1 MTIFEAASFDRLR
14 SDFSPNPR
22 KEPFAGLKKRERMNR
37 RRILLSAAIVFVTVC
52 LKGQNTDSTLIV
64 LKGCEKSDS
73 THSVLNGC
81 EKNDSTHSILN
92 GCEKSDSTLTIL
104 FAGDIMGHDMQ
115 IASARDDSTGTYSY
129 DSVFKYIRPVIEDAD
144 FAVGNLEVTLGGA
157 PYKGYPAFS
166 SPDALALACKNAGF
180 DALMT
185 ANNHSADRGPKG
197 IARTI
202 RVLDSLDI
210 PHTGTWTGPEARD
223 TLTPLILS
231 AKGIR
236 VAMLNYTYG
245 TNGIVVPPPRV
256 VSYIDTLRI
265 TGDIVTSR
273 EKGADLVV
281 VFIHW
286 GNEYDSVPSP
296 MQELTAKAIF
306 NGGADI
312 IIGSHPHVL
321 QPMHAKA
328 DSSGLSDPVVWSMG
342 NFISNQR
349 KRRSDGGAMIRMELK
364 KEGDKT
370 LITSAGYILTW
381 VWSPLENGRRKFY
394 ILPCSE
400 FEENREFFQ
409 SSSAY
414 DAMTVFIKDSRRLLN
429 GSNSGFTE
437 LINAGGQ
444 WIAPDK

>member
-1 MTIFEAASFDRLR
+1 
-14 SDFSPNPR
+14 
-22 KEPFAGLKKRERMNR
+22 MNR

-64 LKGCEKSDS
+64 L
-73 THSVLNGC
+73 NGC
-81 EKNDSTHSILN
+81 
-92 GCEKSDSTLTIL
+92 GKSDSTLTIL

-166 SPDALALACKNAGF
+166 SPDALAVACKNAGF

-185 ANNHSADRGPKG
+185 ANNHSADRGPRG
-197 IARTI
+197 IARTV

-210 PHTGTWTGPEARD
+210 PHTGTWTDSLARD
-223 TLTPLILS
+223 TLSPLMLT
-231 AKGIR
+231 AKGIT

-256 VSYIDTLRI
+256 VSYTDTVRI
-265 TGDIVTSR
+265 TGDILKSR

-296 MQELTAKAIF
+296 LQELTAKAIF
-306 NGGADI
+306 NGGADM

-321 QPMHAKA
+321 QPMHATA

-342 NFISNQR
+342 NFVSNQR
-349 KRRSDGGAMIRMELK
+349 KRRSDGGAMVRIDLK
-364 KEGDKT
+364 KQGDRI

-381 VWSPLENGRRKFY
+381 VWSPLESGKRKFY

-400 FEENREFFQ
+400 FEEDPGFFQ
-409 SSSAY
+409 ASPAY
-414 DAMTVFIKDSRRLLN
+414 DAMTLFIKDSRRLLD
-429 GSNSGFTE
+429 GTCTGFSE
-437 LINAGGQ
+437 LISAGGL
-444 WIAPDK
+444 WIPIAR

>member
-1 MTIFEAASFDRLR
+1 
-14 SDFSPNPR
+14 
-22 KEPFAGLKKRERMNR
+22 MNR
-37 RRILLSAAIVFVTVC
+37 LRILLSAAIVLVTVC
-52 LKGQNTDSTLIV
+52 LNGQKKDSTLTVLNCGAQTDSTLTI
-64 LKGCEKSDS
+64 LDS
-73 THSVLNGC
+73 G
-81 EKNDSTHSILN
+81 KKIDSILTILN
-92 GCEKSDSTLTIL
+92 SGQKTDSTLTIL
-104 FAGDIMGHDMQ
+104 FAGDIMGHDGQ

-129 DSVFKYIRPVIEDAD
+129 DSVFKYIRPVIGDAD

-166 SPDALALACKNAGF
+166 SPDAFAVACKYAGF

-197 IARTI
+197 IARTV

-210 PHTGTWTGPEARD
+210 PHTGTWTDTVARD
-223 TLTPLILS
+223 TLTPLMLK
-231 AKGIR
+231 AKGIS

-245 TNGIVVPPPRV
+245 TNGIVVPPPRI

-265 TGDIVTSR
+265 ISDILTSR

-286 GNEYDSVPSP
+286 GNEYDSLPSP
-296 MQELTAKAIF
+296 LQVQTAKAIF

-321 QPMHAKA
+321 QPMHATA

-342 NFISNQR
+342 NFVSNQR
-349 KRRSDGGAMIRMELK
+349 KRRSDGGAMVRIELE
-364 KEGDKT
+364 KEGDRT
-370 LITSAGYILTW
+370 LIKSAGYILTW
-381 VWSPLENGRRKFY
+381 VWSPLEDGKRKFY

-400 FEENREFFQ
+400 FEGNREFFQ
-409 SSSAY
+409 SSSAL
-414 DAMTVFIKDSRRLLN
+414 DAMTLFIKDSRRLL
-429 GSNSGFTE
+429 GGTSPGFSE
-437 LINAGGQ
+437 LISAGGL
-444 WIAPDK
+444 WIPRGR

>member
-1 MTIFEAASFDRLR
+1 
-14 SDFSPNPR
+14 
-22 KEPFAGLKKRERMNR
+22 MNR
-37 RRILLSAAIVFVTVC
+37 RRILLSAAIVLVTVS
-52 LKGQNTDSTLIV
+52 LKGQLTDSTLTN
-64 LKGCEKSDS
+64 LNGGGKADP
-73 THSVLNGC
+73 TVLNGGENC
-81 EKNDSTHSILN
+81 E
-92 GCEKSDSTLTIL
+92 STLTIL

-115 IASARDDSTGTYSY
+115 IASARDDSTGIYSY

-144 FAVGNLEVTLGGA
+144 FAIGNLEVTLGGA

-166 SPDALALACKNAGF
+166 SPDALAVACKNAGF

-185 ANNHSADRGPKG
+185 ANNHSADRGSKG
-197 IARTI
+197 IARTL

-223 TLTPLILS
+223 TLTPLILK
-231 AKGIR
+231 AKGIS

-256 VSYIDTLRI
+256 VSYIDTVRI
-265 TGDIVTSR
+265 TGDILASR

-286 GNEYDSVPSP
+286 GNEYDSLPSP
-296 MQELTAKAIF
+296 LQQLTANAIF

-321 QPMHAKA
+321 QPMHATA
-328 DSSGLSDPVVWSMG
+328 DSTGLSDPVVWSMG
-342 NFISNQR
+342 NFVSNQR
-349 KRRSDGGAMIRMELK
+349 KRRSDGGAMVRIELK

-370 LITSAGYILTW
+370 FITGAGYILTW
-381 VWSPLENGRRKFY
+381 VWSPLENGRRKFF

-400 FEENREFFQ
+400 FEGNKGFFQ

-414 DAMTVFIKDSRRLLN
+414 EAMTLFIKDSRRLLN
-429 GSNSGFTE
+429 GSNTGFTE
-437 LINAGGQ
+437 LINAGGL
-444 WIAPDK
+444 WIPLAR

>member
-1 MTIFEAASFDRLR
+1 MTIFEVASFDRLR

-37 RRILLSAAIVFVTVC
+37 RRILLSAAIVLVTVC
-52 LKGQNTDSTLIV
+52 LKGQQTDSTL
-64 LKGCEKSDS
+64 
-73 THSVLNGC
+73 T
-81 EKNDSTHSILN
+81 ILN
-92 GCEKSDSTLTIL
+92 GCEKADSALTILNGCEKTDSTLTILNGCEKTDSTLTIL

-197 IARTI
+197 IARTV

-210 PHTGTWTGPEARD
+210 PHTGTWTGSETRD
-223 TLTPLILS
+223 TLTPLMLS
-231 AKGIR
+231 ANGIS

-256 VSYIDTLRI
+256 VSYIDTVRI
-265 TGDIVTSR
+265 TSEILTSR

-296 MQELTAKAIF
+296 LQELTAKAIF

-321 QPMHAKA
+321 QPMQATA
-328 DSSGLSDPVVWSMG
+328 DSAGLCDPVVWSMG
-342 NFISNQR
+342 NFVSNQR
-349 KRRSDGGAMIRMELK
+349 KRRSDGGAMVRIELK
-364 KEGDKT
+364 KEGDRT
-370 LITSAGYILTW
+370 WITGAGYILTW

-400 FEENREFFQ
+400 FEENPGFFQ
-409 SSSAY
+409 SSPAW
-414 DAMTVFIKDSRRLLN
+414 DAMTLFIKDSRRLLN
-429 GSNSGFTE
+429 GSGTGFSE
-437 LINAGGQ
+437 LISAGGQ
-444 WIAPDK
+444 WIPLSR

>member
-1 MTIFEAASFDRLR
+1 MTIFEASFDRH
-14 SDFSPNPR
+14 SSVNP
-22 KEPFAGLKKRERMNR
+22 LKGENRERMNR
-37 RRILLSAAIVFVTVC
+37 RRILMSAGIVLITVC
-52 LKGQNTDSTLIV
+52 LNGQLADSTRTILKGDGKVDSTLA
-64 LKGCEKSDS
+64 
-73 THSVLNGC
+73 VLNSG
-81 EKNDSTHSILN
+81 EK
-92 GCEKSDSTLTIL
+92 GDSTLTIL

-115 IASARDDSTGTYSY
+115 IASARDDSTGIYSY

-166 SPDALALACKNAGF
+166 SPDALAVACKNAGF

-197 IARTI
+197 IVRTL
-202 RVLDSLDI
+202 RVLDSLSI

-223 TLTPLILS
+223 TLTPLMLK
-231 AKGIR
+231 AKGIS

-256 VSYIDTLRI
+256 VSYIDTVRI
-265 TGDIVTSR
+265 ISDILASR

-286 GNEYDSVPSP
+286 GNEYDSLPSP
-296 MQELTAKAIF
+296 LQELTAKTIF

-321 QPMHAKA
+321 QPMHATA

-349 KRRSDGGAMIRMELK
+349 KRRSDGGAMVRIKLK

-370 LITSAGYILTW
+370 LITDAGYILTW
-381 VWSPLENGRRKFY
+381 VWSPLENGKRKFY

-409 SSSAY
+409 SSTAY
-414 DAMTVFIKDSRRLLN
+414 DAMTLFIKDSRRLLDATCT
-429 GSNSGFTE
+429 GFSE
-437 LINAGGQ
+437 LISAGRL
-444 WIAPDK
+444 WIPLSR

>member
-1 MTIFEAASFDRLR
+1 MTIFEAASFDRPR
-14 SDFSPNPR
+14 SVFSPNLWKKPL
-22 KEPFAGLKKRERMNR
+22 AGGKKERMNR
-37 RRILLSAAIVFVTVC
+37 RRLLLSAAIVLVAVS
-52 LKGQNTDSTLIV
+52 LKGQLTDSTLIIQDSGV
-64 LKGCEKSDS
+64 KGDS
-73 THSVLNGC
+73 TLSVLNGG
-81 EKNDSTHSILN
+81 EK
-92 GCEKSDSTLTIL
+92 GDSTLTIL

-115 IASARDDSTGTYSY
+115 IASARNDSTGIYSY

-166 SPDALALACKNAGF
+166 SPDALAVACKNAGF

-197 IARTI
+197 IARTL

-210 PHTGTWTGPEARD
+210 PHTGTWTGPETRD
-223 TLTPLILS
+223 TLTPLILK
-231 AKGIR
+231 AKGIS

-256 VSYIDTLRI
+256 VSYIDTVRI
-265 TGDIVTSR
+265 TSDIIASK

-286 GNEYDSVPSP
+286 GNEYDSLPSP
-296 MQELTAKAIF
+296 LQELTAKAIF

-321 QPMHAKA
+321 QPMHATA

-349 KRRSDGGAMIRMELK
+349 KRRSDGGAMVRIELK
-364 KEGDKT
+364 KVGDKT

-381 VWSPLENGRRKFY
+381 VWSPLENGKRKFY
-394 ILPCSE
+394 ILPCNE

-409 SSSAY
+409 SSTAY
-414 DAMTVFIKDSRRLLN
+414 DAMTLFIKDSRRLLN
-429 GSNSGFTE
+429 RTSTGFSE
-437 LINAGGQ
+437 LISSGGL
-444 WIAPDK
+444 WIPLSR

>member
-1 MTIFEAASFDRLR
+1 M
-14 SDFSPNPR
+14 
-22 KEPFAGLKKRERMNR
+22 ERMNR
-37 RRILLSAAIVFVTVC
+37 LRLILSAATVSVTVC
-52 LKGQNTDSTLIV
+52 LSGQQKDSTLTV
-64 LKGCEKSDS
+64 LTSCEK
-73 THSVLNGC
+73 T
-81 EKNDSTHSILN
+81 
-92 GCEKSDSTLTIL
+92 DSTLTIL

-115 IASARDDSTGTYSY
+115 ITSARDDSTGTYSY
-129 DSVFKYIRPVIEDAD
+129 DSVFKYIRPVIEGNDI
-144 FAVGNLEVTLGGA
+144 AVGNLEVTLGGS

-166 SPDALALACKNAGF
+166 SPDALALACRNAGF

-197 IARTI
+197 ITRTV
-202 RVLDSLDI
+202 RVLDSLNF
-210 PHTGTWTGPEARD
+210 PHTGTWTDSVARD
-223 TLTPLILS
+223 TLPPLTLK
-231 AKGIR
+231 AKGIS

-256 VSYIDTLRI
+256 VSYIDTVRI
-265 TGDIVTSR
+265 SNDILKSR
-273 EKGADLVV
+273 EKGAGFVV

-296 MQELTAKAIF
+296 LQELTAKAIF
-306 NGGADI
+306 KGGADI

-328 DSSGLSDPVVWSMG
+328 DSSGLCNPVVWSMG
-342 NFISNQR
+342 NFVSNQR
-349 KRRSDGGAMIRMELK
+349 KRRSDGGAMVRMELK

-400 FEENREFFQ
+400 FEENRGFFQ

-429 GSNSGFTE
+429 GSNTGFTE
-437 LINAGGQ
+437 LIYAGGQ
-444 WIAPDK
+444 WIAQ

>member
-1 MTIFEAASFDRLR
+1 M
-14 SDFSPNPR
+14 
-22 KEPFAGLKKRERMNR
+22 ERMNGLR
-37 RRILLSAAIVFVTVC
+37 LILSAAMVSVTVC
-52 LKGQNTDSTLIV
+52 LNGQLTDSTL
-64 LKGCEKSDS
+64 
-73 THSVLNGC
+73 T
-81 EKNDSTHSILN
+81 ILN
-92 GCEKSDSTLTIL
+92 GCEKTDSTLTIPNGDGKTDSTLTIL

-129 DSVFKYIRPVIEDAD
+129 DSVFKYIRPVIEGAD

-197 IARTI
+197 IARTV
-202 RVLDSLDI
+202 RVLDSLNI
-210 PHTGTWTGPEARD
+210 PHTGTWTDSVARD
-223 TLTPLILS
+223 TLTPLMLS
-231 AKGIR
+231 AKGIS

-256 VSYIDTLRI
+256 VSYIDTVRI
-265 TGDIVTSR
+265 VTDIMTSR

-296 MQELTAKAIF
+296 LQELTAKAIF

-321 QPMHAKA
+321 QPMQATA
-328 DSSGLSDPVVWSMG
+328 DTCGLKEPVVWSMG

-349 KRRSDGGAMIRMELK
+349 KRRSDGGAMVRIELK
-364 KEGDKT
+364 KQGDRT
-370 LITSAGYILTW
+370 YITGADYILTW
-381 VWSPLENGRRKFY
+381 VYSPLENGRRKFY

-400 FEENREFFQ
+400 FEENNGFIQ
-409 SSSAY
+409 PASARN
-414 DAMTVFIKDSRRLLN
+414 AMTLFIKDSRRLLN
-429 GSNSGFTE
+429 ESCTGFSE
-437 LINAGGQ
+437 LISSGGR
-444 WIAPDK
+444 WIPVAR